1 MQSVDH
7 VRSCLVR
14 TEGVN
19 VCFRRSV
26 AVLICIGPLVV
37 EAEIYGNYC
46 LVLFSRI
53 DLIKHI

>member
-1 MQSVDH
+1 MS
-7 VRSCLVR
+7 
-14 TEGVN
+14 EGVN